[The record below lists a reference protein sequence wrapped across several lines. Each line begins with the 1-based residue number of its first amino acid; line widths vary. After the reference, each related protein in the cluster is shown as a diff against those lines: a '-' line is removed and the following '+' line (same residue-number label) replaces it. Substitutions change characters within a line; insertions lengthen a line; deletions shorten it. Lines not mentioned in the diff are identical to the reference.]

1 MSQPSRPF
9 SSAASLP
16 HILLIP
22 SAGMGH
28 LVPFVRLATALSIRR
43 ITVSILAARPTVSA
57 AESHLL
63 SSLPSSI
70 PIVDFPLA
78 PLDPSYFPPSSDPF
92 YLHYEALRRSAHLL
106 PPLLSVTGTSFS
118 ALIIDVSITSTF
130 LPVASAANI
139 PCFLLFTSSASMF
152 ALYSSIPSLSLSSAE
167 FNIAGVLKIPN
178 SSLPPPLRD
187 PTNLFTTQLVDNS
200 RALPL
205 SQGIL
210 INTFP
215 ALETEVLT
223 AFNSGHI
230 VPGFPPVIAVGP
242 LPPLGN
248 LAEKQPPGASQAMRW
263 LDQQPERSVMYV
275 SFGSRT
281 ALPTDQIRELGA
293 GLEMSGCRFLW
304 VVKSTK
310 VDREETGEIEE
321 LVGKGYS
328 GRVEGR
334 GLVVRE
340 WVEQVAVLGHR
351 AVAGFLSHC
360 GWNSVMEA
368 AAAGV
373 TVLAWP
379 RTADQR
385 VNAALVARRG
395 VGVWPEHWVWEADEG
410 VVAAEE
416 IGNKVREVMRNQR
429 MRETAA
435 KLVAEAT
442 VEQDGS
448 SDASKA
454 MLSWPSLSRL
464 LNCPSLR

>member
-1 MSQPSRPF
+1 MSQPSQPL

-28 LVPFVRLATALSIRR
+28 LVPFVRLATALSVRR
-43 ITVSILAARPTVSA
+43 IAVSILAARPTVSA

-70 PIVDFPLA
+70 PILDFPLA
-78 PLDPSYFPPSSDPF
+78 PLDPSHFPPSSDPF

-139 PCFLLFTSSASMF
+139 PCLLLFTSSASMF
-152 ALYSSIPSLSLSSAE
+152 ALYSSIPSLSLSSPD
-167 FNIAGVLKIPN
+167 FNIAGILKIPN

-205 SQGIL
+205 AQGIL

-215 ALETEVLT
+215 ALETEVLI
-223 AFNSGHI
+223 AFNSGQI
-230 VPGFPPVIAVGP
+230 VPSLPPVIAVGP
-242 LPPLGN
+242 LPLLGN
-248 LAEKQPPGASQAMRW
+248 LAENHPPGASQAMRW
-263 LDQQPERSVMYV
+263 LDEQPERSVMYV

-281 ALPTDQIRELGA
+281 ALPTEQIRELGA

-321 LVGKGYS
+321 LVGKGYLA
-328 GRVEGR
+328 RVEGR

-340 WVEQVAVLGHR
+340 WVEQMVVLSHR

-368 AAAGV
+368 VAAGV

-395 VGVWPEHWVWEADEG
+395 VGIWPDHWVWEAEPRRKG
-410 VVAAEE
+410 WW
-416 IGNKVREVMRNQR
+416 RRR
-429 MRETAA
+429 
-435 KLVAEAT
+435 
-442 VEQDGS
+442 
-448 SDASKA
+448 
-454 MLSWPSLSRL
+454 RL
-464 LNCPSLR
+464 GIR

>member
-1 MSQPSRPF
+1 MSQPSQPF

-28 LVPFVRLATALSIRR
+28 LVPFLRLATALSIRR
-43 ITVSILAARPTVSA
+43 IAVSILAARPTVSA

-70 PIVDFPLA
+70 PILDFPLA
-78 PLDPSYFPPSSDPF
+78 PLDPSHFPPSSDPF

-118 ALIIDVSITSTF
+118 VLIIDVSITSAF

-152 ALYSSIPSLSLSSAE
+152 ALYSSIPSLPLSSAH

-223 AFNSGHI
+223 AFNSGQI
-230 VPGFPPVIAVGP
+230 VPGLPPVIAVGP

-248 LAEKQPPGASQAMRW
+248 LAEKQSPGASQAMRW
-263 LDQQPERSVMYV
+263 LDEQPERSVMYV

-281 ALPTDQIRELGA
+281 ALPTEQIRELGA

-321 LVGKGYS
+321 LVGKGYL

-334 GLVVRE
+334 GLV
-340 WVEQVAVLGHR
+340 AV
-351 AVAGFLSHC
+351 
-360 GWNSVMEA
+360 
-368 AAAGV
+368 AAGV

-385 VNAALVARRG
+385 VNAALVVRRG
-395 VGVWPEHWVWEADEG
+395 VGVWPEHWVWEAEEG
-410 VVAAEE
+410 VVAAAE

-429 MRETAA
+429 MMETAE
-435 KLVAEAT
+435 KLVAEAA
-442 VEQDGS
+442 VEVNGS
-448 SDASKA
+448 SDESKGI
-454 MLSWPSLSRL
+454 LSWPSLSRL
-464 LNCPSLR
+464 LNCPSFR